1 MAEDREKNTYEFA
14 LDSVP
19 HAPPTIVP
27 KSVAPGVWLLLDPDT
42 PNWVVVDDIGKE
54 IIGLISGTQ
63 SVREITT
70 VLCEKYGGPY
80 DESAQNILAFV
91 NDLGRRY
98 FLRDDVFPEV
108 EGMEWTIESFKE
120 FWLHVTNQCN
130 LRCKTCY
137 VGSGL
142 PFENELTAQEIKN
155 ITDEARELG
164 AKKMIISG
172 GEPFLRKDIID
183 ILRYA
188 CSNLEKVTLIT
199 NGTLI
204 TEEIA
209 CSLSSYPNVIVQ
221 VSLDGAREET
231 NDFIRGKGSYRKTVR
246 GIEHLVTAQVPC
258 AIAMTLVKQNVN
270 EISEMVDLAKKV
282 GITRLHFPILQL
294 IGRARTHEPEIFP
307 DTELVVSAI
316 KEILEIPRNE
326 DMEVSI
332 EKKYRKLMRL
342 EQRRNLCGA
351 GSFLISI
358 AADGRVYPCC
368 QSHRDEFY
376 AGTIREHSLKEL
388 LETSDVFNQ
397 LRTLCVLD
405 IPECRVCE
413 LRFICGGG
421 CHVDRYRV
429 HGHLKGL
436 SPRCT
441 QYKEVYWHLLL
452 EEAKH
457 IMSGRE

>member
-258 AIAMTLVKQNVN
+258 VIAMTLVKQNLN
-270 EISEMVDLAKKV
+270 EISEMVDLAKTF
-282 GITRLHFPILQL
+282 GLNHMHFPILQVK
-294 IGRARTHEPEIFP
+294 GRAKESESEVVPENEAMVSAVKEIF
-307 DTELVVSAI
+307 
-316 KEILEIPRNE
+316 KIPRTE
-326 DMEVSI
+326 GTAVSLSENFFQI
-332 EKKYRKLMRL
+332 IRAMWKKD
-342 EQRRNLCGA
+342 LCGA
-351 GSFLISI
+351 GRGLISI
-358 AADGRVYPCC
+358 AADGRVYPCPGL
-368 QSHRDEFY
+368 HEDEFC
-376 AGTIREHSLKEL
+376 AGSLLQHSLKEIY
-388 LETSDVFNQ
+388 ETSDIFNQ
-397 LRTLCVLD
+397 LRSLCVLD
-405 IPECRVCE
+405 IPECRPCE
-413 LRFICGGG
+413 FKFICGGG
-421 CHVDRYRV
+421 CHVDRY
-429 HGHLKGL
+429 HAYGHLKAPT
-436 SPRCT
+436 PRCEAH
-441 QYKEVYWHLLL
+441 QQIYSHLLV
-452 EEAKH
+452 EEAKKFL
-457 IMSGRE
+457 SGG